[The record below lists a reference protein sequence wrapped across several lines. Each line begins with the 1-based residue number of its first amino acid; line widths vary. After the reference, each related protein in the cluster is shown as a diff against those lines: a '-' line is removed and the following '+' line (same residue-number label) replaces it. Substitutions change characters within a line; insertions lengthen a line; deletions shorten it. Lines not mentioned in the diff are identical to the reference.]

1 MTPLAHA
8 IVADSTL
15 PAAKRRYGDAMER
28 LRLLDDVHFFE
39 VSAVYEAA
47 HGLSEKVLE
56 SIQGG
61 CHQLAFLPAP
71 RVFLEWGALPHMNI
85 AHREGFVLEH
95 IGNDQAS
102 VQMVALTKDGRVF
115 VSKDSAATFPLSGN
129 SNFATCQVRRG
140 GPWNEDEAVGVIQHI
155 YALLAMINTPR
166 VIGRTTHQPHAGLQR
181 KIAAARSMPGKY
193 PLHAWHELKLE
204 VRPPR
209 DETANEPRQ
218 TILTGGKALHFVRAH
233 YRIQNGRLV
242 QVSSHWKGDPALG
255 IKQTRYR
262 VVPQRKAA

>member
-8 IVADSTL
+8 IVSDSTL
-15 PAAKRRYGDAMER
+15 PLAKRQYGDAMQR

-39 VSAVYEAA
+39 VSAVYDAA
-47 HGLSEKVLE
+47 VDLSVSQVKAKQVA
-56 SIQGG
+56 SR
-61 CHQLAFLPAP
+61 LAFLPAQ
-71 RVFLEWGALPHMNI
+71 RTWLEWTEASGRCGAL
-85 AHREGFVLEH
+85 LEAAD
-95 IGNDQAS
+95 GEPAAS
-102 VQMVALTKDGRVF
+102 VTWVVRLNGDRRIRIADKCGWLLLSDLAGLRGIAFPSDTTDFCRR
-115 VSKDSAATFPLSGN
+115 AAADARL
-129 SNFATCQVRRG
+129 
-140 GPWNEDEAVGVIQHI
+140 

-209 DETANEPRQ
+209 DEAGHEPRQ
-218 TILTGGKALHFVRAH
+218 TILTGGKALHFVRA
-233 YRIQNGRLV
+233 YCRMQNGSLV
-242 QVSSHWKGDPALG
+242 LVSSHWKGDPALG

-262 VVPQRKAA
+262 VVPPRKAA